1 MNNQGVKKKVLK
13 LTLKKKWF
21 DLMKSGLKK
30 IEFRTPSEWIYSR
43 LLDENG
49 NGRNYDLIEFKN
61 GYSKD
66 APSACCEFLGWDI
79 EEKQTE
85 YVFVS
90 EKIITEVGT
99 IKIFLGKV
107 L

>member
-1 MNNQGVKKKVLK
+1 MTNQEVKKNVLK

-21 DLMKSGLKK
+21 DLMKDGFKK

-43 LLDENG
+43 LLDYDG
-49 NGRNYDLIEFKN
+49 NGRNYDEIEFKN
-61 GYSKD
+61 GYSKN
-66 APSACCEFLGWDI
+66 APCFRCEFLGWDI

-85 YVFVS
+85 YVFGS